1 MIKRVTAAAMALAFM
16 AGATLVLART
26 EITIQK
32 DEKFDFTKLK
42 TFGWDPKPGEVKII
56 VSLEAE
62 KRAEPVK
69 RTYEPVLMK
78 SVDEEMVKRG
88 YAAASGAAPDFL
100 MIYYVLITQ
109 GSVSQQ
115 MGQFLPAN
123 AQWGI
128 PLWGPNT
135 TAFKVYTEGAIVLD
149 VYSPPGT
156 MVWRGIA
163 AAKVDFEKTED
174 QRAKRVR
181 EIMKELIGRF
191 PKRPTK

>member
-1 MIKRVTAAAMALAFM
+1 M

-26 EITIQK
+26 EITIHK
-32 DEKFDFTKLK
+32 DPKFDFTKLK
-42 TFGWDPKPGEVKII
+42 TFAWDPKPGEVKII

-78 SVDEEMVKRG
+78 TVDEEMVKRG

-123 AQWGI
+123 ATVGHPALESEHDRVQGLHRRRDRPRRLLARPAPWC
-128 PLWGPNT
+128 
-135 TAFKVYTEGAIVLD
+135 
-149 VYSPPGT
+149 
-156 MVWRGIA
+156 WRGVA
-163 AAKVDFEKTED
+163 EAKVDFMKTED
-174 QRAKRVR
+174 ERAKRVR
-181 EIMKELIGRF
+181 QIMKDLVAKF
-191 PKRPTK
+191 PKRPAK